1 MPDVCRQFTAIT
13 VETVTSLTCTDDLM
27 KIRVNVT
34 ELKWLYNDTNPGYI
48 SLINEGCTGGTTG
61 DTWAIDNPHSQCYTQ
76 RQVGLVS
83 TGARG
88 TQYRYLLLKMSYTQR
103 QVGLVSTGA
112 LGTQ

>member
-1 MPDVCRQFTAIT
+1 MPGVCRQFTAIT

-48 SLINEGCTGGTTG
+48 SLINEGCTGSTTG

-88 TQYRYLLLKMSYTQR
+88 TQQVSAAEDVLHSATGRPGVDRCTGYT
-103 QVGLVSTGA
+103 V
-112 LGTQ
+112 